1 MVKWNYQNAQCIL
14 GQMIRMIML
23 DISNDYPMEVIVAQ
37 AVSAKNVLHN
47 CYGFSPKQLAFGQNP
62 NILCTD

>member
-1 MVKWNYQNAQCIL
+1 
-14 GQMIRMIML
+14 ML

-37 AVSAKNVLHN
+37 AVSAKKVLHN